1 MNAESIK
8 EKSPI
13 STVDAVLDDSLVL
26 LSYSNLR
33 ITYGTL
39 AQRVDRVASI
49 QHQNEFILATLP
61 AVCLKT
67 VTSL

>member
-33 ITYGTL
+33 ITYGIL

-49 QHQNEFILATLP
+49 QHQNEFILATLS
-61 AVCLKT
+61 AVYLKT